1 MLPLVFAAAS
11 QAAAAAVPTGDVTPV
26 TELASSHAYRS
37 GVVVGFAFGAGLAG
51 ASGYPN
57 DSLKIGDPSYYAASG
72 LMGGSSGSFFVMG
85 ALSDYVSF
93 GFWFGRGTFHN
104 GDWRSSGSGGGFRLE
119 GFPLVGLVPKLQ
131 GLGLLAQL
139 GIGGGSL
146 SATAP
151 GVSGSDGTQSFAG
164 AGAFYEWSFGH
175 VLGGHLAAGP
185 SVEYDAIWS
194 RSFEQHGLVAS
205 ARFVF
210 YGGP

>member
-1 MLPLVFAAAS
+1 VIGL
-11 QAAAAAVPTGDVTPV
+11 
-26 TELASSHAYRS
+26 
-37 GVVVGFAFGAGLAG
+37 AFGAGLGG

-57 DSLKIGDPSYYAASG
+57 DSLKIGDPNCYSASG
-72 LMGGSSGSFFVMG
+72 MMAGTAGSIFVMG

-93 GFWFGRGTFHN
+93 GFWFGRGAFRN
-104 GDWRSSGSGGGFRLE
+104 GDWRSSGNGGGFRLE

-146 SATAP
+146 SATGPSGA
-151 GVSGSDGTQSFAG
+151 GSDGTQSFVG
-164 AGAFYEWSFGH
+164 GGAFYEWSFGH
-175 VLGGHLAAGP
+175 VLGGHLGAGP
-185 SVEYDAIWS
+185 SLEYDAIFS

-205 ARFVF
+205 ARIVF